1 MEARVTGQVEGHARC
16 GERGLHRPD
25 PDIPD
30 IPDMIARSRF
40 QIPFAALAATLLLS
54 ACAQAPAQ
62 RDADPAPAP
71 TAKPA
76 ARAEPLPKQELTG
89 QILYQSLLAEI
100 AGQRGNL
107 GLSVS
112 AYLDLARSTRDP
124 RYARRAAEMALH
136 GRDVQTALQAARL
149 WAEIDP
155 ESALARQMLAGLL
168 VSANRLDEL
177 PQHVA
182 KLLAQEG
189 DNLGDG
195 LMRLNRLF
203 ARYPD
208 KQAVLAIIE
217 QLTVPYV
224 GLAEAHYA
232 RAQAALHAG
241 AWQRGVEEA
250 DKALGLRPDWD
261 TAAMLKA
268 QLQRAEA
275 PEASLETLRRHLAA
289 HPQAREVRLQYA
301 RGLVG
306 ARRFPQARAEFQRLL
321 GDYPDNPDVIYAVAV
336 LSMQLSDWDTAEA
349 NFSKLLGRDFTEADT
364 VRLYLGQIAE
374 ERKQFD
380 VALRR
385 YAEVAPG
392 EQYLAAQ
399 LRIAQLLARQG
410 QLDAG
415 RRHLQ
420 ALRAAGQADRIQLL
434 LAESQLLRDAG
445 QTREAYSL
453 LAESLAAQPEQPEL
467 LYEAALLAEKIGQHD
482 VLEANLRK
490 LIALKPDH
498 AHAYNALG
506 YSFAER
512 NQRLAEAEQLIT
524 KALQLSPDD
533 PFIIDSMGWVLFRK
547 GDSAGAVLHLQRAY
561 SIRPDPEIAAHL
573 GEVLWLLGRQDEARR
588 TWQEAAKA
596 NPGNEVLAE
605 VIKRYA
611 P

>member
-1 MEARVTGQVEGHARC
+1 MLCKQRFYAPP
-16 GERGLHRPD
+16 HRPD

>member
-1 MEARVTGQVEGHARC
+1 
-16 GERGLHRPD
+16 
-25 PDIPD
+25 
-30 IPDMIARSRF
+30 MIARSRF
-40 QIPFAALAATLLLS
+40 QTPFAALSATLLLS

-62 RDADPAPAP
+62 RGADPAPAP

-76 ARAEPLPKQELTG
+76 ARAEPLPRQELTG

-306 ARRFPQARAEFQRLL
+306 ARKFPQARAEFQRLL

-445 QTREAYSL
+445 QTREAYAL
-453 LAESLAAQPEQPEL
+453 LTESLAAQPEQPEL

>member
-1 MEARVTGQVEGHARC
+1 MLCKQRFYAPP
-16 GERGLHRPD
+16 HRPD
-25 PDIPD
+25 PD

-40 QIPFAALAATLLLS
+40 QTPFAALAATLLLS

-445 QTREAYSL
+445 QTREAYAL
-453 LAESLAAQPEQPEL
+453 LTESLAAQPEQPEL

>member
-1 MEARVTGQVEGHARC
+1 
-16 GERGLHRPD
+16 
-25 PDIPD
+25 
-30 IPDMIARSRF
+30 MIARSRF